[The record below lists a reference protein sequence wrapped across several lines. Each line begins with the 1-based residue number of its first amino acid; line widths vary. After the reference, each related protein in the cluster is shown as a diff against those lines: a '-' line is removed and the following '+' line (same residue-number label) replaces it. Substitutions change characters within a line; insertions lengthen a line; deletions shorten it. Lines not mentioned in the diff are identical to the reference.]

1 MKHADEV
8 KLDID
13 DSMKKLV
20 GAIWYALLEAKRE
33 HGGNITLDD
42 VVRVIWD
49 ERDDPD
55 EVASQIAVRLAM
67 EKHWDSEWDS
77 ELESADE
84 SRQDEMFHA
93 AVDCIRR
100 GQHPATLVAG
110 VGARP

>member
-55 EVASQIAVRLAM
+55 EVASQIAVQLAM
-67 EKHWDSEWDS
+67 DEWRAEWAS
-77 ELESADE
+77 GDE
-84 SRQDEMFHA
+84 SREDELFDA
-93 AVDCIRR
+93 TVTCIRA
-100 GQHPATLVAG
+100 GWHPATLVAG
-110 VGARP
+110 VSTQQ